1 LITHTAE
8 ELTEED
14 ILLLLGASRPKERK
28 LEKIKI
34 PISILSQERRREVL
48 INYE

>member
-1 LITHTAE
+1 M
-8 ELTEED
+8 EED
-14 ILLLLGASRPKERK
+14 IPLLLGESRLKERK

-34 PISILSQERRREVL
+34 PTSILSQERRREVL

>member
-1 LITHTAE
+1 LTTHTEE
-8 ELTEED
+8 ELMEED
-14 ILLLLGASRPKERK
+14 ILLLLGESRLKERK

-34 PISILSQERRREVL
+34 PTSILSQERRREVL

>member
-1 LITHTAE
+1 MAE
-8 ELTEED
+8 ELMEED
-14 ILLLLGASRPKERK
+14 ILLLLGASKLKERK

-34 PISILSQERRREVL
+34 LINILSQEKRREVL

>member
-1 LITHTAE
+1 MAE
-8 ELTEED
+8 ELMEED
-14 ILLLLGASRPKERK
+14 ILLLLGVSKLKGRK

-34 PISILSQERRREVL
+34 LINILSLEKRSEVL